1 MTETPNRPKDLWDKL
16 SVVLHPVGGLLTALA
31 VTAVGVMGSQVL
43 NRRQA
48 LDTNA
53 RLYSELMSRREESE
67 SSLRKDMF
75 VSIIQTF
82 LKPGAG
88 DLDTKVL
95 NLELLA
101 YNFHESLN
109 LKPLFMDIARRLE
122 GPEVKDRLAFRAR
135 LNRIAREISA
145 KQLFAL
151 EGHGKSFRRTVDL
164 EEVRRQGRSGVALDS
179 ESIDIGGKGCNVN
192 LYVLDSDAE
201 SQQLKMRLELAGGH
215 DDREARVAGVHGAAE
230 IERAPDDVE
239 ADERSAADRVQVGG
253 ELVGD
258 RIERDAGI
266 DGSALDVHLEH
277 GPRPSVAS
285 LRGSGVTTAL
295 SLTEKARERPPL
307 SAPLDVLTESAWRSE
322 VSNRLWSG
330 CRAQ

>member
-1 MTETPNRPKDLWDKL
+1 MTEIPNRPKDRWDKVA
-16 SVVLHPVGGLLTALA
+16 VVLHPVGGLLTALA

-122 GPEVKDRLAFRAR
+122 APEVKDRLAYRAR
-135 LNRIAREISA
+135 LNRIARETSA

-151 EGHGKSFRRTVDL
+151 EGHGRSFRRTVDL

-179 ESIDIGGKGCNVN
+179 ESIDIGGKACNVN

-201 SQQLKMRLELAGGH
+201 TQQLKMRLEVKAPANSQDPVDTRAEFYLGWYDFPMIDNTRLGNGLRCAVTLSNFSPAMADITTVCFPGEFASLK
-215 DDREARVAGVHGAAE
+215 DRPYYDEV
-230 IERAPDDVE
+230 IEKLQQ
-239 ADERSAADRVQVGG
+239 AAD
-253 ELVGD
+253 
-258 RIERDAGI
+258 
-266 DGSALDVHLEH
+266 
-277 GPRPSVAS
+277 
-285 LRGSGVTTAL
+285 
-295 SLTEKARERPPL
+295 
-307 SAPLDVLTESAWRSE
+307 
-322 VSNRLWSG
+322 
-330 CRAQ
+330 